1 VRPAVAGL
9 LAEQQQSET
18 LAKQTKRIYIYML
31 LENASLALENL
42 IVEGALLA
50 NHEEGHVTVQAS
62 DSLLYGDGHHIDAR
76 FVEPTAP
83 TQQGCNACWS
93 TAQTQRDLKN
103 SNSCKAVV
111 QSIPDE

>member
-1 VRPAVAGL
+1 
-9 LAEQQQSET
+9 
-18 LAKQTKRIYIYML
+18 ML

-50 NHEEGHVTVQAS
+50 NHVEGHVTVQKS

-76 FVEPTAP
+76 FFEPTAP

-93 TAQTQRDLKN
+93 TAQTQWD
-103 SNSCKAVV
+103 SEIANSCKAVV
-111 QSIPDE
+111 PSIPDE